1 MSAAA
6 AVASSN
12 ARSHYFP
19 RQAMVGRGRSD
30 TAHERVVAQK
40 TADGATASGIA
51 GIAPAPPNL
60 PATQFEAGTVRA
72 AADGTRWRV
81 VEARQYRGKNAGLQR
96 CEWELVEPPPPP
108 PPPVEDEEPPPPR
121 PPVELSLIHI

>member
-1 MSAAA
+1 MLGETGEPSL
-6 AVASSN
+6 
-12 ARSHYFP
+12 R
-19 RQAMVGRGRSD
+19 RGRSD
-30 TAHERVVAQK
+30 TAHERVVSQK

-81 VEARQYRGKNAGLQR
+81 VEARR
-96 CEWELVEPPPPP
+96 
-108 PPPVEDEEPPPPR
+108 D
-121 PPVELSLIHI
+121 